1 MNAKALRGF
10 QNGQSL
16 VLAEGNG
23 LSFLLRRES
32 AALTSHGV
40 HYRLSRRLSDL
51 SIESGQPQPADPL
64 EMERRVTRLGLEEF
78 EAAICLEF
86 DL

>member
-40 HYRLSRRLSDL
+40 HYRLSRRLSGL
-51 SIESGQPQPADPL
+51 SIESGQPQDQGGPWPAALPAAGPG
-64 EMERRVTRLGLEEF
+64 EGER
-78 EAAICLEF
+78 
-86 DL
+86 